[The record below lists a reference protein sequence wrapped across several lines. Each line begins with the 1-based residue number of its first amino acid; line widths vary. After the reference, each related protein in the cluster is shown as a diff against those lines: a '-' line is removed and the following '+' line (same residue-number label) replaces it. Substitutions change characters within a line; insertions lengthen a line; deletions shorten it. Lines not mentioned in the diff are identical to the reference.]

1 MLKVSPHAAYSI
13 RYNRNLYQNWLT
25 GSDMNEALF
34 QRLVSEIKVGKNLPD
49 AIYLHRDAFPALP
62 NELAAFIPAV
72 ATAVSLEDDA
82 WNIVKLFKHEFRLSL
97 LYYPE
102 FYSESYPS
110 LKQSLNVN
118 LSKLTH
124 KITRYD
130 DSDNPPI
137 LHRKETFIL
146 EDNPHYLH
154 FQSLT
159 QEGEN
164 AGLYENSRLIGFK
177 RSWTNL
183 IERHGYELVD
193 GRLFRCSSVP
203 ATIEQGIDRHK
214 TAIVRHE
221 LSAPMKTLVKHG
233 YLEGDFSVF
242 DYGCGRGDDLRELE
256 AHGLDA
262 LGWDPNFQPD
272 NDKVNSDIVNLGFVL
287 NVIEDQDERL
297 EALLGAWELADKVL
311 VVSVMLANE
320 TYIAQFKPYK
330 DGIITSRNTFQ
341 KYYAQSEIKAYIE
354 RCLQE
359 EAITVAPGI
368 FYVFKDK
375 IEEQL
380 YLQSKYKRHHRWQQ
394 LTSPAPI
401 DSRDKA
407 KLVITQNQQLF
418 TEFWNTCLEL
428 GRVPAN
434 EEFEQSEKVRDLVG
448 SHKKVFSLLQ
458 ELFDTKEFEQA
469 EKSRKEDLLLYFA
482 MGLFEKRKPYTQQ
495 PESLK
500 RDIKALF
507 SDYKT
512 VINLAAELLFAI
524 ADTDLINQQCVK
536 AHLSLP
542 ASLLNEG
549 HSLIFHRDYIDD
561 LPLLLRVYVGA
572 GLQMYGELDEEVDLI
587 KIHITS
593 GKLTL
598 TAYDDF
604 EKSVP
609 FLVERIKIK
618 MADQDIDF
626 FDYVVEERRPPLL
639 NKHLYM
645 SEEHENYRKQLGF
658 DNRLSKILQIYTD
671 IEEILTRV
679 EFDVLLEKADKRISN
694 FTLYN
699 KNN

>member
-1 MLKVSPHAAYSI
+1 
-13 RYNRNLYQNWLT
+13 
-25 GSDMNEALF
+25 MNEELF
-34 QRLVSEIKVGKNLPD
+34 KQLVSQINLGKHLPD
-49 AIYLHRDAFPALP
+49 AVYLHRDAFSALP
-62 NELAAFIPAV
+62 KNLIQFIPAV
-72 ATAVSLEDDA
+72 AKAVNLDDDS
-82 WNIVKLFKHEFRLSL
+82 WNLVKLFKKEFRLSL
-97 LYYPE
+97 LHYPN
-102 FYSESYPS
+102 FYNDSYPS
-110 LKQSLNVN
+110 LRQSLNIDLTK
-118 LSKLTH
+118 LSH
-124 KITRYD
+124 KITSYEETE
-130 DSDNPPI
+130 NPPI
-137 LHRKETFIL
+137 LHRKETMIL
-146 EDNPHYLH
+146 PESSYYEH
-154 FQSLT
+154 FVSIT

-177 RSWTNL
+177 NSWENL

-193 GRLFRCSSVP
+193 GRLFRSSSVQQ
-203 ATIEQGIDRHK
+203 INDSGIDRHK

-221 LSAPMKTLVKHG
+221 LSAPMKSLVKHG
-233 YLEGDFSVF
+233 YLEGSYSIF

-297 EALLGAWELADKVL
+297 EALLGAWELSDKFL

-320 TYIAQFKPYK
+320 NYIAQFKPYK
-330 DGIITSRNTFQ
+330 DGVITSRNTFQ
-341 KYYAQSEIKAYIE
+341 KYYAQSEIKNYIE
-354 RCLQE
+354 RSLQE

-380 YLQSKYKRHHRWQQ
+380 YLQSKYKRHHKWQQ
-394 LTSPAPI
+394 LTSPEPVE
-401 DSRDKA
+401 SKDKA
-407 KLVITQNQQLF
+407 KLLITQNQELF
-418 TEFWNTCLEL
+418 NEFWNVCLEL
-428 GRVPAN
+428 GRIPAN
-434 EEFEQSEKVRDLVG
+434 DEFEQSDKVRELIG
-448 SHKKVFSLLQ
+448 SHKKVFTLLQ

-507 SDYKT
+507 TDYKT
-512 VINLAAELLFAI
+512 AINLAAELLFAI
-524 ADTDLINQQCVK
+524 ADTELINKQCEK
-536 AHLSLP
+536 AHSQLA

-561 LPLLLRVYVGA
+561 LPLLLRVYVGS
-572 GLQMYGELDEEVDLI
+572 GLQMYGELDDDIDLI

-639 NKHLYM
+639 NKHIFLETEHIQFEKQKRLDIQI
-645 SEEHENYRKQLGF
+645 SKLLGTDNQNETIISRQHFEEKLQLA
-658 DNRLSKILQIYTD
+658 NRQISGYKLIKI
-671 IEEILTRV
+671 
-679 EFDVLLEKADKRISN
+679 
-694 FTLYN
+694 
-699 KNN
+699 